1 MSDLQITVYKCVRLV
16 LLMRIWNQAFLLV
29 IAFAWKLTWDQALF
43 SFRFVNNIPAGK
55 AKRKESLIQ
64 TFYETSAAHFFDW
77 LTFAES
83 ANRNY
88 FRCMLF
94 LKCKFFIRGK
104 TAENSFYLLSTKDKT
119 VSTVTF
125 LKFLAR
131 IKKILKVISVGVE
144 GKSFRKKGDR
154 VYPKFK
160 LLNRISSFLIELPF
174 WIFIKRQFYPF

>member
-1 MSDLQITVYKCVRLV
+1 
-16 LLMRIWNQAFLLV
+16 
-29 IAFAWKLTWDQALF
+29 
-43 SFRFVNNIPAGK
+43 
-55 AKRKESLIQ
+55 
-64 TFYETSAAHFFDW
+64 
-77 LTFAES
+77 
-83 ANRNY
+83 
-88 FRCMLF
+88 MLF

-174 WIFIKRQFYPF
+174 